1 MRYSSLTF
9 IPISSL
15 QSRAQARPVS
25 GVFSHLE
32 NSWLPF
38 HLSIPESNIL
48 LVYNLW
54 RWLTR
59 DMKPNIIDGRFMA
72 SLMEGLATQSHMRT
86 LTKLSENMERG
97 LYSLLFFHRK
107 GQARRVKWFVIGKCK
122 HSQPCGLW
130 AVERS
135 ASWSLST
142 RLGCVGSGV
151 NHFCMSSQ
159 EWLLFKWTL

>member
-1 MRYSSLTF
+1 MECPQIAFKKLKVCMRYSSLTF

-97 LYSLLFFHRK
+97 LYSLLFS
-107 GQARRVKWFVIGKCK
+107 IGKARQGG
-122 HSQPCGLW
+122 SSGLW
-130 AVERS
+130 LVG
-135 ASWSLST
+135 ASTVSHM
-142 RLGCVGSGV
+142 GSE
-151 NHFCMSSQ
+151 Q
-159 EWLLFKWTL
+159 